1 MSKPENNLRAGYYAR
16 KQIYCK
22 DWLISWSH
30 RCRYEVG
37 LKLTR
42 QLSARRI
49 LDYGCGDGSF
59 LAMLAADS
67 TGPIN
72 AVGAEKYMKVVE
84 DCNERLGRDGL
95 RFLLSDE
102 LNAPEH
108 VDAYDLIICMEVL
121 EHVPNVD
128 GMLDRFRR
136 LLVQSGVL
144 LISVPVE
151 IGPMLIIKQMVR
163 TIAGWR
169 GLGDYPGTSSYSFR
183 EYLASVFAG
192 PRQHIERPIHRDGDG
207 QCFHDHKGF
216 NWRVLRDAVAR
227 RFAIERT
234 VGSPFMWLP
243 PHLATQVW
251 FVARKT
257 EGSSS

>member
-1 MSKPENNLRAGYYAR
+1 
-16 KQIYCK
+16 
-22 DWLISWSH
+22 
-30 RCRYEVG
+30 
-37 LKLTR
+37 
-42 QLSARRI
+42 
-49 LDYGCGDGSF
+49 CGDGSF

-207 QCFHDHKGF
+207 QCFHDH
-216 NWRVLRDAVAR
+216 
-227 RFAIERT
+227 
-234 VGSPFMWLP
+234 
-243 PHLATQVW
+243 
-251 FVARKT
+251 
-257 EGSSS
+257 

>member
-1 MSKPENNLRAGYYAR
+1 LNVSSIRCHSSPSLPLLRTVQGSARSANIALSSIMSKPENNLRAGYYAR

-67 TGPIN
+67 TGPTN

-84 DCNERLGRDGL
+84 DCNERLGRAGL

-121 EHVPNVD
+121 EHVPN
-128 GMLDRFRR
+128 
-136 LLVQSGVL
+136 
-144 LISVPVE
+144 
-151 IGPMLIIKQMVR
+151 
-163 TIAGWR
+163 
-169 GLGDYPGTSSYSFR
+169 
-183 EYLASVFAG
+183 
-192 PRQHIERPIHRDGDG
+192 
-207 QCFHDHKGF
+207 
-216 NWRVLRDAVAR
+216 
-227 RFAIERT
+227 
-234 VGSPFMWLP
+234 
-243 PHLATQVW
+243 
-251 FVARKT
+251 
-257 EGSSS
+257 